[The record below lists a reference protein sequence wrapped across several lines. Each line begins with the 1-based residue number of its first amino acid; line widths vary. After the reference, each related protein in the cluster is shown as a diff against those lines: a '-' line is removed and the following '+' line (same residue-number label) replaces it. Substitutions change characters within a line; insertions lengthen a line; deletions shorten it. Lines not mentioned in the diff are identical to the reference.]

1 MYLAQF
7 ILKCDKFVPSW
18 ATYSPRWDTKLPK
31 MVLFIVTYRDVDL
44 MVWWTYHI
52 E

>member
-18 ATYSPRWDTKLPK
+18 AT
-31 MVLFIVTYRDVDL
+31 
-44 MVWWTYHI
+44 
-52 E
+52 